1 MPYATHDLE
10 FDRDFIEHE
19 QRYSIDVD
27 LCDLMQTMKLDV
39 SCEKGKTAKDILLA
53 SQPNIQDDLMV
64 LKCAD
69 SELSSS
75 ESSQEPSYGCAYL
88 QAIRTQLEDYPTTGG
103 EYLDVILTHRE
114 ILHSYPAVH
123 HDCARGFS
131 DLACLLEKRPWRSD
145 RDSDIEAV
153 TAFRHEAWVIAASFL
168 PPQAPGWNATQSKF
182 ICAIPMM

>member
-1 MPYATHDLE
+1 MSDL
-10 FDRDFIEHE
+10 
-19 QRYSIDVD
+19 
-27 LCDLMQTMKLDV
+27 
-39 SCEKGKTAKDILLA
+39 
-53 SQPNIQDDLMV
+53 V

-69 SELSSS
+69 SELPSS
-75 ESSQEPSYGCAYL
+75 ETSQEPSYGCAYL
-88 QAIRTQLEDYPTTGG
+88 QAIRTQLEDYPTTSG

-168 PPQAPGWNATQSKF
+168 
-182 ICAIPMM
+182 